1 MEDTVLLSTNLGCPF
16 LLTLYTEVTVNKH
29 SEADVPKKNSFGTIY
44 IQKPT
49 S

>member
-29 SEADVPKKNSFGTIY
+29 SEADVPKKKIALENTIFH
-44 IQKPT
+44 
-49 S
+49 